1 MLSENYLTNMNYN
14 NKGYTPLN
22 ESKKAKDIQVVFLS
36 SRAEKTTK
44 SSNSM
49 FFFEAEAKKSGVK
62 MITIDPSSSTIQ
74 KESDDSY
81 KVVENNGNKNTYIL
95 SPSNT
100 IIVPRRTVLK
110 NTESRDFMQEL
121 QSFGFF
127 CFNTLDAIETCEDKF
142 LTYKKLKAAGV
153 PTPKTAVITSSSM
166 NKLEDKVASIG
177 NQFPIVCKLLNGTQG
192 VGVFLI
198 DSMIA
203 LRSTLQTMF
212 KISPKS
218 DIILQEKINSDYD
231 LRIHV
236 MYNGFERMTSG
247 LDGFEVIGCMK
258 RNQLAGDFRSNYSL
272 GSTAEKGNLTP
283 EQEKIAKMAAKAT
296 NCRWAGVDLIS
307 DSRTKQS
314 YVIEVNSS
322 PGTKGITTAAGDDV
336 VGTIFNMFKEFK
348 YTKYESEQS
357 GSYETVTLKD
367 LNGIDVVMKFDDNKS
382 FTELECSSVN
392 AKDDDVSFVFNGV
405 TYTKEL
411 SGLRKGDPM
420 VEMNIKFNGTVY
432 KNELVVLKQVNDN
445 INKNIAIAG
454 SKFIN
459 RATNNGT
466 IAETAFI
473 LTDNTTNFEIP
484 SKSVNEGLNL
494 NETQNW
500 LFKVQ
505 DEDIKLSGLRKC
517 LELFITGSR
526 NSYQRGK
533 WRIGKGGY
541 DQEWELYYN
550 DAPFMDKVSGGNA
563 AFENGY
569 MPEKIAMKIV
579 GVVESV
585 FDIKVDYEEFYGK
598 D

>member
-1 MLSENYLTNMNYN
+1 MNYN
-14 NKGYTPLN
+14 NKGYTPLF
-22 ESKKAKDIQVVFLS
+22 ESKKAKDIQIVFLS
-36 SRAEKTTK
+36 SRAEKTSK

-49 FFFEAEAKKSGVK
+49 FFFEAEAKKSGIK
-62 MITIDPSSSTIQ
+62 MVTIDPSSSTIQ

-81 KVVENNGNKNTYIL
+81 KVVETNGNKNTYTL

-110 NTESRDFMQEL
+110 NSESKDFMQEL

-153 PTPKTAVITSSSM
+153 PTPKTIVVTSSSM
-166 NKLEDKVASIG
+166 NKLEDKVDAVG
-177 NQFPIVCKLLNGTQG
+177 GQFPIVCKILNGTQG
-192 VGVFLI
+192 VGVFII
-198 DSMIA
+198 DSMMS
-203 LRSTLQTMF
+203 LKSTLQTMF
-212 KISPKS
+212 KLSPKS
-218 DIILQEKINSDYD
+218 DIILQEKINSDFD
-231 LRIHV
+231 LRVHV

-258 RNQLAGDFRSNYSL
+258 RNQLDGDFRSNYSL
-272 GSTAEKGNLTP
+272 GSTAEKGTLTS

-296 NCRWAGVDLIS
+296 NCRWAGVDLIV
-307 DSRTKQS
+307 DSRTKQA

-336 VGTIFNMFKEFK
+336 VATIFNMFKEFK
-348 YTKYESEQS
+348 YTKYESEQI
-357 GSYETVTLKD
+357 GSYETVTFKD
-367 LNGIDVVMKFDDNKS
+367 LDSSDVVMKFDSDKS

-411 SGLRKGDPM
+411 SGLRKGEPM

-432 KNELVVLKQVNDN
+432 KNELVILKQVNDN

-454 SKFIN
+454 SKFIG

-466 IAETAFI
+466 IADTSFI

-484 SKSVNEGLNL
+484 KKKLDESL
-494 NETQNW
+494 NEKQNW
-500 LFKVQ
+500 LFNVQ
-505 DEDIKLSGLRKC
+505 DEDIKLAGLRKC
-517 LELFITGSR
+517 LEMFANGSR
-526 NSYQRGK
+526 GRYTRGK
-533 WRIGKGGY
+533 WSIANGGY
-541 DQEWELYYN
+541 DLDWELYYN
-550 DAPFMDKVSGGNA
+550 NVNFMEKMSGGNA
-563 AFENGY
+563 KFQHGY

-579 GVVESV
+579 GVVESI
-585 FDIKVDYEEFYGK
+585 FDCKVDWEEYYGEE

>member
-1 MLSENYLTNMNYN
+1 MDYN
-14 NKGYTPLN
+14 NKGYTPLY
-22 ESKKAKDIQVVFLS
+22 ESKKANNIQVVFLS

-49 FFFEAEAKKSGVK
+49 FFFEAEAKKQGIK

-81 KVVENNGNKNTYIL
+81 KVVESNGNKGTYVL

-110 NTESRDFMQEL
+110 NSESKDFMQEL

-153 PTPKTAVITSSSM
+153 PTPKTTVITSSSM
-166 NKLEDKVASIG
+166 DKLEDKVDSVG
-177 NQFPIVCKLLNGTQG
+177 GQFPIVCKILNGTQG
-192 VGVFLI
+192 VGVFI
-198 DSMIA
+198 VDSMMS
-203 LRSTLQTMF
+203 LKSTLQTMF
-212 KISPKS
+212 KLSPKS

-231 LRIHV
+231 LRVHV

-247 LDGFEVIGCMK
+247 IDGFEVIGCMK

-296 NCRWAGVDLIS
+296 NCRWAGVDLIC

-322 PGTKGITTAAGDDV
+322 PGTKGITTEAGDDV
-336 VGTIFNMFKEFK
+336 VGTIFNMFKDFK
-348 YTKYESEQS
+348 YTKYESEQV
-357 GSYETVTLKD
+357 GSYETVTIKD
-367 LNGIDVVMKFDDNKS
+367 LDNLDVVMKFDENKS

-392 AKDDDVSFVFNGV
+392 AKDDDVSFVFNGA
-405 TYTKEL
+405 TYTKDL
-411 SGLRKGDPM
+411 SGLRKGEPM

-445 INKNIAIAG
+445 INKNIAIGG
-454 SKFIN
+454 SKFLG
-459 RATNNGT
+459 RVTNNGT
-466 IAETAFI
+466 IADTAFI

-484 SKSVNEGLNL
+484 KKNVNESLL

-500 LFKVQ
+500 LFNVQ
-505 DEDIKLSGLRKC
+505 DEDIKLAGLRKC
-517 LELFITGSR
+517 LDMFANGSR
-526 NSYQRGK
+526 KSYKRGK
-533 WRIGKGGY
+533 WSIAEGGY
-541 DQEWELYYN
+541 DLDWQLYYN
-550 DAPFMDKVSGGNA
+550 DVPFMEKEADKNPEFIISKS
-563 AFENGY
+563 Y
-569 MPEKIAMKIV
+569 MPEKIALKIA
-579 GVVESV
+579 GVVEAI
-585 FDIKVDYEEFYGK
+585 FDCKVDLGLYYGEK
-598 D
+598 E

>member
-1 MLSENYLTNMNYN
+1 MDYS
-14 NKGYTPLN
+14 NKGYTPLY
-22 ESKKAKDIQVVFLS
+22 ESKKANNIQVVFLS

-49 FFFEAEAKKSGVK
+49 FFFEAEAKKQGIK

-81 KVVENNGNKNTYIL
+81 KVVESSGNKGTYLL

-110 NTESRDFMQEL
+110 NSESKDFMQEL

-153 PTPKTAVITSSSM
+153 PTPKTTVITSSSM
-166 NKLEDKVASIG
+166 DKLEDKVDSVG
-177 NQFPIVCKLLNGTQG
+177 GQFPIVCKILNGTQG
-192 VGVFLI
+192 VGVFI
-198 DSMIA
+198 VDSMMS
-203 LRSTLQTMF
+203 LKSTLQTMF
-212 KISPKS
+212 KLSPKS

-231 LRIHV
+231 LRVHV

-247 LDGFEVIGCMK
+247 IDGFEVIGCMK

-296 NCRWAGVDLIS
+296 NCRWAGVDLIC

-322 PGTKGITTAAGDDV
+322 PGTKGITTEAGDDV
-336 VGTIFNMFKEFK
+336 VGTIFNMFKDFK
-348 YTKYESEQS
+348 YTKYESEQV
-357 GSYETVTLKD
+357 GSYETVTIKD
-367 LNGIDVVMKFDDNKS
+367 LDNLDVVMKFDENKS

-392 AKDDDVSFVFNGV
+392 AKDDDVSFVFNGA

-411 SGLRKGDPM
+411 SGLRKGEPM

-445 INKNIAIAG
+445 INKNIAIGG
-454 SKFIN
+454 SKFLG
-459 RATNNGT
+459 RVTNNGT
-466 IAETAFI
+466 IADTAFI

-484 SKSVNEGLNL
+484 KKNVNESIL

-500 LFKVQ
+500 LFNVQ
-505 DEDIKLSGLRKC
+505 DEDIKLAGLRKC
-517 LELFITGSR
+517 LDMFANGSR
-526 NSYQRGK
+526 KSYKRGK
-533 WRIGKGGY
+533 WSIAEGGY
-541 DQEWELYYN
+541 DLDWQLYYN
-550 DAPFMDKVSGGNA
+550 DVPFMEKEADKNPEFIISKS
-563 AFENGY
+563 Y
-569 MPEKIAMKIV
+569 MPEKIALKIA
-579 GVVESV
+579 GVVEAI
-585 FDIKVDYEEFYGK
+585 FDCKVDLGLYYGEK
-598 D
+598 E

>member
-1 MLSENYLTNMNYN
+1 MDYS
-14 NKGYTPLN
+14 NKGYTPLY
-22 ESKKAKDIQVVFLS
+22 ESKKANNIQVVFLS

-49 FFFEAEAKKSGVK
+49 FFFEAEAKKQGIK

-81 KVVENNGNKNTYIL
+81 KVVESSGNKGTYLL

-110 NTESRDFMQEL
+110 NSESKDFMQEL

-153 PTPKTAVITSSSM
+153 PTPKTTVITSSSM
-166 NKLEDKVASIG
+166 DKLEDKVDSVG
-177 NQFPIVCKLLNGTQG
+177 GQFPIVCKILNGTQG
-192 VGVFLI
+192 VGVFI
-198 DSMIA
+198 VDSMMS
-203 LRSTLQTMF
+203 LKSTLQTMF
-212 KISPKS
+212 KLSPKS

-231 LRIHV
+231 LRVHV

-247 LDGFEVIGCMK
+247 IDGFEVIGCMK

-296 NCRWAGVDLIS
+296 NCRWAGVDLIC

-322 PGTKGITTAAGDDV
+322 PGTKGITTEAGDDV
-336 VGTIFNMFKEFK
+336 VGTIFNMFKDFK
-348 YTKYESEQS
+348 YTKYESEQV
-357 GSYETVTLKD
+357 GSYETVTIKD
-367 LNGIDVVMKFDDNKS
+367 LDNLDVVMKFDENKS

-392 AKDDDVSFVFNGV
+392 AKDDDVSFVFNGA

-411 SGLRKGDPM
+411 SGLRKGEPM

-445 INKNIAIAG
+445 INKNIAIGG
-454 SKFIN
+454 SKFLG
-459 RATNNGT
+459 RVTNNGT
-466 IAETAFI
+466 IADTAFI

-484 SKSVNEGLNL
+484 KKNVNESLL

-500 LFKVQ
+500 LFNVQ
-505 DEDIKLSGLRKC
+505 DEDIKLAGLKKC
-517 LELFITGSR
+517 LDMFANGSR
-526 NSYQRGK
+526 KSYKRGK
-533 WRIGKGGY
+533 WSIAEGGY
-541 DQEWELYYN
+541 DLDWQLYYN
-550 DAPFMDKVSGGNA
+550 DVPFMEKEADKNPEFIISKS
-563 AFENGY
+563 Y
-569 MPEKIAMKIV
+569 MPEKIALKIA
-579 GVVESV
+579 GVVEAI
-585 FDIKVDYEEFYGK
+585 FDCKVDLRLYYGEK
-598 D
+598 E

>member
-1 MLSENYLTNMNYN
+1 MDYS
-14 NKGYTPLN
+14 NKGYTPLY
-22 ESKKAKDIQVVFLS
+22 ESKKANNIQVVFLS

-49 FFFEAEAKKSGVK
+49 FFFEAEAKKQGIK

-81 KVVENNGNKNTYIL
+81 KVVESSGNKGTYVL

-110 NTESRDFMQEL
+110 NSESKDFMQEL

-153 PTPKTAVITSSSM
+153 PTPKTTVITSSSM
-166 NKLEDKVASIG
+166 DKLEDKVDSVG
-177 NQFPIVCKLLNGTQG
+177 GQFPIVCKILNGTQG
-192 VGVFLI
+192 VGVFI
-198 DSMIA
+198 VDSMMS
-203 LRSTLQTMF
+203 LKSTLQTMF
-212 KISPKS
+212 KLSPKS

-231 LRIHV
+231 LRVHV

-247 LDGFEVIGCMK
+247 IDGFEVIGCMK

-296 NCRWAGVDLIS
+296 NCRWAGVDLIC

-322 PGTKGITTAAGDDV
+322 PGTKGITTEAGDDV
-336 VGTIFNMFKEFK
+336 VGTIFNMFKDFK
-348 YTKYESEQS
+348 YTKYESEQV
-357 GSYETVTLKD
+357 GSYETVTIKD
-367 LNGIDVVMKFDDNKS
+367 LDNLDVVMKFDENKS

-392 AKDDDVSFVFNGV
+392 AKDDDVSFVFNGA
-405 TYTKEL
+405 TYTKDL
-411 SGLRKGDPM
+411 SGLRKGEPM

-445 INKNIAIAG
+445 INKNIAIGG
-454 SKFIN
+454 SKFLG
-459 RATNNGT
+459 RVTNNGT
-466 IAETAFI
+466 IADTAFI

-484 SKSVNEGLNL
+484 KKNVNESLL

-500 LFKVQ
+500 LFNVQ
-505 DEDIKLSGLRKC
+505 DEDIKLAGLRKC
-517 LELFITGSR
+517 LDMFANGSR
-526 NSYQRGK
+526 KSYKRGK
-533 WRIGKGGY
+533 WSIAEGGY
-541 DQEWELYYN
+541 DLDWQLYYN
-550 DAPFMDKVSGGNA
+550 DVPFMEKEADKNPEFIISKS
-563 AFENGY
+563 Y
-569 MPEKIAMKIV
+569 MPEKIALKIA
-579 GVVESV
+579 GVVEAI
-585 FDIKVDYEEFYGK
+585 FDCKVDLGLYYGTK
-598 D
+598 E

>member
-1 MLSENYLTNMNYN
+1 MDYS
-14 NKGYTPLN
+14 NKGYTPLY
-22 ESKKAKDIQVVFLS
+22 ESKKANNIQVVFLS

-49 FFFEAEAKKSGVK
+49 FFFEAAAKKSGIK

-81 KVVENNGNKNTYIL
+81 KVVESSGNKGTYVL

-110 NTESRDFMQEL
+110 NSESKDFMQEL

-153 PTPKTAVITSSSM
+153 PTPKTTVITSSSM
-166 NKLEDKVASIG
+166 DKLEDKVDSVG
-177 NQFPIVCKLLNGTQG
+177 GQFPIVCKILNGTQG
-192 VGVFLI
+192 VGVFI
-198 DSMIA
+198 VDSMMS
-203 LRSTLQTMF
+203 LKSTLQTMF
-212 KISPKS
+212 KLSPKS

-231 LRIHV
+231 LRVHV

-247 LDGFEVIGCMK
+247 IDGFEVIGCMK

-296 NCRWAGVDLIS
+296 NCRWAGVDLIC

-322 PGTKGITTAAGDDV
+322 PGTKGITTEAGDDV
-336 VGTIFNMFKEFK
+336 VGTIFNMFKDFK
-348 YTKYESEQS
+348 YTKYESEQV
-357 GSYETVTLKD
+357 GSYETVTIKD
-367 LNGIDVVMKFDDNKS
+367 LDNLDVVMKFDENKS

-392 AKDDDVSFVFNGV
+392 AKDDDVSFVFNGA
-405 TYTKEL
+405 TYTKDL
-411 SGLRKGDPM
+411 SGLRKGEPM

-445 INKNIAIAG
+445 INKNIAIGG
-454 SKFIN
+454 SKFLG
-459 RATNNGT
+459 RVTNNGT
-466 IAETAFI
+466 IADTAFI

-484 SKSVNEGLNL
+484 KKNVNESLL

-500 LFKVQ
+500 LFNVQ
-505 DEDIKLSGLRKC
+505 DEDIKLAGLRKC
-517 LELFITGSR
+517 LDMFANGSR
-526 NSYQRGK
+526 KSYKRGK
-533 WRIGKGGY
+533 WSIANGAN
-541 DQEWELYYN
+541 DLDWELYYN
-550 DAPFMDKVSGGNA
+550 DVPFMERVVGKDPE
-563 AFENGY
+563 FQNGY
-569 MPEKIAMKIV
+569 MPEKIALKIA
-579 GVVESV
+579 GVVEAI
-585 FDIKVDYEEFYGK
+585 FDCKVDCEKYYGK
-598 D
+598 EE

>member
-1 MLSENYLTNMNYN
+1 MDYS
-14 NKGYTPLN
+14 NKGYTPLY
-22 ESKKAKDIQVVFLS
+22 ESKKANNIQVVFLS

-49 FFFEAEAKKSGVK
+49 FFFEAEAKKQGIK

-81 KVVENNGNKNTYIL
+81 KVVESSGNKGTYLL

-110 NTESRDFMQEL
+110 NSESKDFMQEL

-153 PTPKTAVITSSSM
+153 PTPKTTVITSSSM
-166 NKLEDKVASIG
+166 DKLEDKVDSVG
-177 NQFPIVCKLLNGTQG
+177 GQFPIVCKILNGTQG
-192 VGVFLI
+192 VGVFI
-198 DSMIA
+198 VDSMMS
-203 LRSTLQTMF
+203 LKSTLQTMF
-212 KISPKS
+212 KLSPKS

-231 LRIHV
+231 LRVHV

-247 LDGFEVIGCMK
+247 IDGFEVIGCMK

-296 NCRWAGVDLIS
+296 NCRWAGVDLIC

-322 PGTKGITTAAGDDV
+322 PGTKGITTEAGDDV
-336 VGTIFNMFKEFK
+336 VGTIFNMFKDFK
-348 YTKYESEQS
+348 YTKYESEQV
-357 GSYETVTLKD
+357 GSYETVTIKD
-367 LNGIDVVMKFDDNKS
+367 LDNLDVVMKFDENKS

-392 AKDDDVSFVFNGV
+392 AKDDDVSFVFNGA

-411 SGLRKGDPM
+411 SGLRKGEPM

-445 INKNIAIAG
+445 INKNIAIGG
-454 SKFIN
+454 SKFLG
-459 RATNNGT
+459 RVTNNGT
-466 IAETAFI
+466 IADTSFI

-484 SKSVNEGLNL
+484 KKNVNESLL

-500 LFKVQ
+500 LFNVQ
-505 DEDIKLSGLRKC
+505 DEDIKLAGLRKC
-517 LELFITGSR
+517 LDMFANGSR
-526 NSYQRGK
+526 KSYKRGK
-533 WRIGKGGY
+533 WSIAEGGY
-541 DQEWELYYN
+541 DLDWQLYYN
-550 DAPFMDKVSGGNA
+550 DVPFMEKEADKNPEFIISKS
-563 AFENGY
+563 Y
-569 MPEKIAMKIV
+569 MPEKIALKIA
-579 GVVESV
+579 GVVEAI
-585 FDIKVDYEEFYGK
+585 FDCKVDLGLYYGTK
-598 D
+598 E

>member
-1 MLSENYLTNMNYN
+1 MDYS
-14 NKGYTPLN
+14 NKGYTPLY
-22 ESKKAKDIQVVFLS
+22 ESKKANNIQVVFLS

-49 FFFEAEAKKSGVK
+49 FFFEAEAKKQGIK

-81 KVVENNGNKNTYIL
+81 KVVESSGNKGTYVL

-110 NTESRDFMQEL
+110 NSESKDFMQEL

-153 PTPKTAVITSSSM
+153 PTPKTTVITSSSM
-166 NKLEDKVASIG
+166 DKLEDKVDSVG
-177 NQFPIVCKLLNGTQG
+177 GQFPIVCKILNGTQG
-192 VGVFLI
+192 VGVFI
-198 DSMIA
+198 VDSMMS
-203 LRSTLQTMF
+203 LKSTLQTMF
-212 KISPKS
+212 KLSPKS

-231 LRIHV
+231 LRVHV

-247 LDGFEVIGCMK
+247 IDGFEVIGCMK

-296 NCRWAGVDLIS
+296 NCRWAGVDLIC

-322 PGTKGITTAAGDDV
+322 PGTKGITTEAGDDV
-336 VGTIFNMFKEFK
+336 VGTIFNMFKDFK
-348 YTKYESEQS
+348 YTKYESEQV
-357 GSYETVTLKD
+357 GSYETVTIKD
-367 LNGIDVVMKFDDNKS
+367 LDNLDVVMKFDENKS

-392 AKDDDVSFVFNGV
+392 AKDDDVSFVFNGA
-405 TYTKEL
+405 TYTKDL
-411 SGLRKGDPM
+411 SGLRKGEPM

-445 INKNIAIAG
+445 INKNIAIG
-454 SKFIN
+454 GNKFLG
-459 RATNNGT
+459 RVTNNGT
-466 IAETAFI
+466 IADTAFI

-484 SKSVNEGLNL
+484 KKNVNESLL

-500 LFKVQ
+500 LFNVQ
-505 DEDIKLSGLRKC
+505 DEDIKLAGLRKC
-517 LELFITGSR
+517 LDMFANGSR
-526 NSYQRGK
+526 KSYKRGK
-533 WRIGKGGY
+533 WSIAEGGY
-541 DQEWELYYN
+541 DLDWQLYYN
-550 DAPFMDKVSGGNA
+550 DVPFMEKEADKNPEFIIRKS
-563 AFENGY
+563 Y
-569 MPEKIAMKIV
+569 MPEKIALKIA
-579 GVVESV
+579 GVVEAI
-585 FDIKVDYEEFYGK
+585 FDCKVDLGLYYGTK
-598 D
+598 E

>member
-1 MLSENYLTNMNYN
+1 MDYS
-14 NKGYTPLN
+14 NKGYTPLY
-22 ESKKAKDIQVVFLS
+22 ESKKANNIQVVFLS

-49 FFFEAEAKKSGVK
+49 FFFEAAAKKSGIK
-62 MITIDPSSSTIQ
+62 MITVDPSSSTIQ

-81 KVVENNGNKNTYIL
+81 KVVESSGNKGTYVL

-110 NTESRDFMQEL
+110 NSESKDFMQEL

-153 PTPKTAVITSSSM
+153 PTPKTTVITSSSM
-166 NKLEDKVASIG
+166 DKLEDKVDSVG
-177 NQFPIVCKLLNGTQG
+177 GQFPIVCKILNGTQG
-192 VGVFLI
+192 VGVFI
-198 DSMIA
+198 VDSMMS
-203 LRSTLQTMF
+203 LKSTLQTMF
-212 KISPKS
+212 KLSPKS

-231 LRIHV
+231 LRVHV

-247 LDGFEVIGCMK
+247 IDGFEVIGCMK

-296 NCRWAGVDLIS
+296 NCRWAGVDLIC

-322 PGTKGITTAAGDDV
+322 PGTKGITTEAGDDV
-336 VGTIFNMFKEFK
+336 VGTIFNMFKDFK
-348 YTKYESEQS
+348 YTKYESEQV
-357 GSYETVTLKD
+357 GSYETVTIKD
-367 LNGIDVVMKFDDNKS
+367 LDNLDVVMKFDENKS

-392 AKDDDVSFVFNGV
+392 AKDDDVSFVFNGA
-405 TYTKEL
+405 TYTKDL
-411 SGLRKGDPM
+411 SGLRKGEPM

-445 INKNIAIAG
+445 INKNIAIGG
-454 SKFIN
+454 SKFLG
-459 RATNNGT
+459 RVTNNGT
-466 IAETAFI
+466 IADTSFI

-484 SKSVNEGLNL
+484 KKNVNESLL

-500 LFKVQ
+500 LFNVQ
-505 DEDIKLSGLRKC
+505 DEDIKLAGLRKC
-517 LELFITGSR
+517 LDMFANGSR
-526 NSYQRGK
+526 KSYKRGK
-533 WRIGKGGY
+533 WSIANGAN
-541 DQEWELYYN
+541 DLDWELYYN
-550 DAPFMDKVSGGNA
+550 DVPFMERVVGKDPE
-563 AFENGY
+563 FQNGY
-569 MPEKIAMKIV
+569 MPEKIALKIA
-579 GVVESV
+579 GVVEAI
-585 FDIKVDYEEFYGK
+585 FDCKVDCEKYYGK
-598 D
+598 EE

>member
-1 MLSENYLTNMNYN
+1 MDYN
-14 NKGYTPLN
+14 NKGYTPLF
-22 ESKKAKDIQVVFLS
+22 ESKKANNIQVVFLS

-81 KVVENNGNKNTYIL
+81 KVVESSGNKGTYVL

-110 NTESRDFMQEL
+110 NSESKDFMQEL

-153 PTPKTAVITSSSM
+153 PTPKTTVVTSTSM
-166 NKLEDKVASIG
+166 NKLEDKVDSVG
-177 NQFPIVCKLLNGTQG
+177 GQFPIVCKILNGTQG
-192 VGVFLI
+192 VGVFI
-198 DSMIA
+198 VDSMMS
-203 LRSTLQTMF
+203 LKSTLQTMF
-212 KISPKS
+212 KLSPKS

-247 LDGFEVIGCMK
+247 IDGFEVIGCMK

-272 GSTAEKGNLTP
+272 GSTAEKGNLSP

-296 NCRWAGVDLIS
+296 NCRWAGVDLIC

-322 PGTKGITTAAGDDV
+322 PGTKGITTEAGDDV

-348 YTKYESEQS
+348 YTKYESEQV
-357 GSYETVTLKD
+357 GSYETATIKD
-367 LNGIDVVMKFDDNKS
+367 LDNLDVVMKFDDNKS

-392 AKDDDVSFVFNGV
+392 AKDDDVAFVFNGV
-405 TYTKEL
+405 TYNKEL
-411 SGLRKGDPM
+411 SGLRKGEPM

-445 INKNIAIAG
+445 INKNIAIGG
-454 SKFIN
+454 SKFLG
-459 RATNNGT
+459 RVTNNGT
-466 IAETAFI
+466 IADTAFV

-484 SKSVNEGLNL
+484 KKEINESL

-500 LFKVQ
+500 LFNVQ
-505 DEDIKLSGLRKC
+505 NEDIKLSGLRKC
-517 LELFITGSR
+517 LDMFANGSR
-526 NSYQRGK
+526 GTYKRGK
-533 WRIGKGGY
+533 WSISNGEHIL
-541 DQEWELYYN
+541 DWELCYN
-550 DAPFMDKVSGGNA
+550 NVPFMRKVVEENPK
-563 AFENGY
+563 FENGY
-569 MPEKIAMKIV
+569 MPEKQAMKIV
-579 GVVESV
+579 GVVEAI
-585 FDIKVDYEEFYGK
+585 FDCKVDWEEYYGTEK
-598 D
+598 